1 MHKIN
6 GYALSENLET
16 VQIFFTLYK
25 GGDDV
30 QKTYKTE
37 VDGAVSQSTRF
48 LKNAL
53 NRYFEEMEPT
63 APAFDF
69 ARELANN
76 ENNIQRAEIFIITD
90 GECDISKP
98 DDQQIRNVLVMY
110 RVIDLCYLMRLESGQ
125 QEPIEIDFEEL
136 YGQSIPCLTIPIA
149 NEDYQSFLAVVPGNL
164 LADVYKR
171 YGSRLLE
178 MNVRSFLQF
187 MGKINKGIRE
197 TILKEPHMFLAYNN
211 GIAAT
216 AQDVEIVD
224 LPEGGKGIKSVRE
237 LQIVNGGQTTASILS
252 TRHKDKANIDQVFVQ
267 MKLSVIKNHNE
278 INTIVNRISRYANS
292 QNKVSDADLTANSP
306 FHIEI
311 EKLSRII
318 WAPPLP
324 GSGYQTRWFYERAR
338 GQYRNEL
345 AKEVTKKQ
353 KAAFTAQNPKNQVL
367 VKEDL
372 AKYMNL
378 WAMLP
383 FHVVRGNQKNYA
395 VFMNSL
401 KKNKLKADNIFFEDL
416 VAKAILFRTSEKIY
430 GIKPNALG
438 DMRYLTVPYTIA
450 YLNQTTDGRLDLLKI
465 WKQQRLSD
473 SLCEQLRELMIQ
485 IEGFIKKRAPG
496 SLYGEWAKKE
506 DCWKAVSEQKF
517 SLKIQNI
524 KADLATEDSLKRRQ
538 ILTDEEA
545 SEMIIEQ
552 KEEYLRGI
560 SAKIWNDI
568 DNWGRVTG
576 KLTSHQRTIVY
587 NIATKIKSNRPFLE
601 SELQHG
607 PEIIEIVMDHA
618 PEFFEIADENLIEL
632 SSNIV
637 TENGVQI
644 TLEDVKNLV
653 KWDKKHRRLKPHHY
667 LYMRDIA
674 EGRRPMSEQNLK
686 IIQTNIDR
694 LKNYGF
700 EL

>member
-1 MHKIN
+1 MNEKDE
-6 GYALSENLET
+6 ALRILEFT
-16 VQIFFTLYK
+16 PADSVAYVKAVAKVFTLE
-25 GGDDV
+25 G
-30 QKTYKTE
+30 
-37 VDGAVSQSTRF
+37 
-48 LKNAL
+48 
-53 NRYFEEMEPT
+53 
-63 APAFDF
+63 
-69 ARELANN
+69 
-76 ENNIQRAEIFIITD
+76 
-90 GECDISKP
+90 
-98 DDQQIRNVLVMY
+98 
-110 RVIDLCYLMRLESGQ
+110 
-125 QEPIEIDFEEL
+125 
-136 YGQSIPCLTIPIA
+136 
-149 NEDYQSFLAVVPGNL
+149 
-164 LADVYKR
+164 
-171 YGSRLLE
+171 
-178 MNVRSFLQF
+178 
-187 MGKINKGIRE
+187 
-197 TILKEPHMFLAYNN
+197 LKESFHPDTPFYDYRDAK
-211 GIAAT
+211 
-216 AQDVEIVD
+216 
-224 LPEGGKGIKSVRE
+224 GKPLYTNRE
-237 LQIVNGGQTTASILS
+237 AELRDILMTT
-252 TRHKDKANIDQVFVQ
+252 
-267 MKLSVIKNHNE
+267 
-278 INTIVNRISRYANS
+278 
-292 QNKVSDADLTANSP
+292 
-306 FHIEI
+306 
-311 EKLSRII
+311 
-318 WAPPLP
+318 
-324 GSGYQTRWFYERAR
+324 
-338 GQYRNEL
+338 
-345 AKEVTKKQ
+345 
-353 KAAFTAQNPKNQVL
+353 
-367 VKEDL
+367 
-372 AKYMNL
+372 
-378 WAMLP
+378 
-383 FHVVRGNQKNYA
+383 
-395 VFMNSL
+395 
-401 KKNKLKADNIFFEDL
+401 
-416 VAKAILFRTSEKIY
+416 
-430 GIKPNALG
+430 
-438 DMRYLTVPYTIA
+438 
-450 YLNQTTDGRLDLLKI
+450 
-465 WKQQRLSD
+465 
-473 SLCEQLRELMIQ
+473 
-485 IEGFIKKRAPG
+485 G